1 MRSYTL
7 PLCDSLKR
15 CVDPNNSYYLVIRSF
30 QGTLSIVNCLRNPS
44 RNVYGRYDV
53 REFTFKTKIRYNE
66 GVDYFTNTPIAKITS
81 QAKLRNYPKGQIILY
96 EGDTPSDLFIIK
108 EGIVKVYDID
118 DQGNEKILHIAK
130 APSMFPMV
138 FFAGGNDETR
148 SFYTT
153 ITDAEIYVI
162 PKETAEKLIH
172 NDAEL
177 AVTVMHWF
185 AREVHELLV
194 RLSSLEKT
202 TTRDK
207 LCAALKFLAVHHSQ
221 ERKTGWHRVNFP
233 ISHQILADMIGVTR
247 ESTTMVM
254 KDFQKD
260 KIIRNPRLTVL
271 EINFKKLIEM

>member
-1 MRSYTL
+1 M
-7 PLCDSLKR
+7 
-15 CVDPNNSYYLVIRSF
+15 
-30 QGTLSIVNCLRNPS
+30 
-44 RNVYGRYDV
+44 
-53 REFTFKTKIRYNE
+53 
-66 GVDYFTNTPIAKITS
+66 DYFTDTPLSKLIAHG
-81 QAKLRNYPKGQIILY
+81 KLRNYPKGQIILY
-96 EGDTPSDLFIIK
+96 EGDTPSDLYIIK

-138 FFAGGNDETR
+138 FFMGGNDETR

-153 ITDAEIYVI
+153 VTDAEIYVI
-162 PKETAEKLIH
+162 PKRIADEMVRA
-172 NDAEL
+172 DAEL
-177 AVTVMHWF
+177 AVYVMHWF
-185 AREVHELLV
+185 SMEVHEILV

-207 LCAALKFLAVHHSQ
+207 LCAALKFLAVHHS
-221 ERKTGWHRVNFP
+221 EPRKTGWHRVTFP

-254 KDFQKD
+254 KEYQNE

-271 EINFKKLIEM
+271 EINFKKLIEL

>member
-1 MRSYTL
+1 MKFTRYA
-7 PLCDSLKR
+7 
-15 CVDPNNSYYLVIRSF
+15 
-30 QGTLSIVNCLRNPS
+30 IVLYN
-44 RNVYGRYDV
+44 
-53 REFTFKTKIRYNE
+53 KT
-66 GVDYFTNTPIAKITS
+66 VDYFTDTPLSKLIPY
-81 QAKLRNYPKGQIILY
+81 AKLRSYPKGQIILY
-96 EGDTPSDLFIIK
+96 EGDTPGDLYIIK

-130 APSMFPMV
+130 SPSMFPMV
-138 FFAGGNDETR
+138 FFMGGNDETR

-153 ITDAEIYVI
+153 VTDSEIYVI
-162 PKETAEKLIH
+162 PKDVAEAEML

-177 AVTVMHWF
+177 AMYLMHWF
-185 AREVHELLV
+185 SREVHEVLV

-207 LCAALKFLAVHHSQ
+207 LIAALKFLGVHHAQ
-221 ERKTGWHRVNFP
+221 ARKTGWYRVEFP

-254 KDFQKD
+254 KDLQKE

-271 EINFKKLIEM
+271 EINFKKLIEL